1 MASSGKLIGIIL
13 LAIGA
18 LIALGAVAW
27 LAASSASLNAGG
39 LVLGLLLAAVIALPL
54 LGSGVY
60 FLVRGGAAGQA
71 EARVR
76 QERRLLSMV
85 EAKGKLPIADAAL
98 ELSASRDDIRAM
110 LYDLVGKQLFS
121 GYINWDEGVLY
132 ARQAAQLKGDRCPN
146 CGGQIELAGKGIV
159 RCKYCGSEI
168 FLS

>member
-1 MASSGKLIGIIL
+1 MASSGKLIGVIL
-13 LAIGA
+13 IAVGA
-18 LIALGAVAW
+18 LIGLGAVGW
-27 LAASSASLNAGG
+27 LAASSSSLNAGG
-39 LVLGLLLAAVIALPL
+39 WVLGLLLAAVIALPL
-54 LGSGVY
+54 IGVGIF
-60 FLVRGGAAGQA
+60 FLVRGGAAGK
-71 EARVR
+71 EEGRIH
-76 QERRLLSMV
+76 QERQLLSMV

-98 ELSASRDDIRAM
+98 ELNCSRDDVRAM

-132 ARQAAQLKGDRCPN
+132 AREASKLRGDRCPN